1 MKEHPIIF
9 STPMVQAI
17 LEGRKTMTR
26 RIIKP
31 QPECINN
38 DLPKPMEDAIKELQI
53 LRKKG
58 LNTIRIG
65 TGGFIFPDCPYGQPG
80 DLLWVRETWKSSGF
94 NAEYSTMVIVYKAG
108 EYKVCVMPDEYP
120 LFMQNRWKPSIHMP
134 KAAARIWLKVVNVR
148 VERLQDISN
157 EEARKEGVKE
167 EDSVMGDFRPGFL
180 KIWDKIHGPESWNL
194 NPWVWVVEFE
204 RVDRVQADA

>member
-31 QPECINN
+31 QPSIDDFYAQVGSSNGVPAIN
-38 DLPKPMEDAIKELQI
+38 DYDSKRVIK
-53 LRKKG
+53 
-58 LNTIRIG
+58 
-65 TGGFIFPDCPYGQPG
+65 CPFGQPG
-80 DLLWVRETWKSSGF
+80 NLLYVRETYCLIPP
-94 NAEYSTMVIVYKAG
+94 NYICYKASNINVTV
-108 EYKVCVMPDEYP
+108 KT
-120 LFMQNRWKPSIHMP
+120 WKPSIHMP
-134 KAAARIWLKVVNVR
+134 KSYARIWLKVVNVR
-148 VERLQDISN
+148 VERLQDISSDD
-157 EEARKEGVKE
+157 ARKGGIKE

-180 KIWDKIHGPESWNL
+180 KIWDKIYGPESWNE

-204 RVDRVQADA
+204 MVEKCALCEKYTVLKSENLCASCFDALP